1 MAIADFFHCI
11 SDLVVETPRFKW
23 MVHVLSKIGSDFEIP
38 KRKQIGGPL
47 LGSAL
52 GSPNIVTKKVYMCTS
67 TSSGNDRLGAKQ
79 NMTKREHDRWRQKEH
94 DKKEL
99 WRAARVLRIFCFF
112 LVYVD

>member
-1 MAIADFFHCI
+1 MAIADFFHCENI
-11 SDLVVETPRFKW
+11 SDLVVETPRFKR
-23 MVHVLSKIGSDFEIP
+23 MVNVLSKIGSDFEIP

-79 NMTKREHDRWRQKEH
+79 NMKKFNTTDGAKQNMTKRRNGEQLER
-94 DKKEL
+94 
-99 WRAARVLRIFCFF
+99 
-112 LVYVD
+112 